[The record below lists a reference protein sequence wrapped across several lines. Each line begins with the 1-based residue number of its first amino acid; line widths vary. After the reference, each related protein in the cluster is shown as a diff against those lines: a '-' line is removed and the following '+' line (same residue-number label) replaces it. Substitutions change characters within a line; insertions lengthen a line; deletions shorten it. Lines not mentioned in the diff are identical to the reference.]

1 MHMQRAAWYMKSV
14 MGMELEAEV
23 ARYIKRIARKLK
35 LERTA
40 LSAGMSGMRGH

>member
-1 MHMQRAAWYMKSV
+1 MHMQRIVMHEVSHGKWNWKQKS
-14 MGMELEAEV
+14 
-23 ARYIKRIARKLK
+23 RDIKRIARKLK